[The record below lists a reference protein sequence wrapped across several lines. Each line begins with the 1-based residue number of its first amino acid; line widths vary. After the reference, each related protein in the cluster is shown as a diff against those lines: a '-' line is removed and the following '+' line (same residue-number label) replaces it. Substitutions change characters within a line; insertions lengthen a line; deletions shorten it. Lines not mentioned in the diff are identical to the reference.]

1 MVAVVHYVGHD
12 GEDYFDR
19 WMRRQSSDARA
30 RIQTRI
36 DRIEL
41 GNLGDYKSVGK
52 GVLEL
57 RIHFG
62 PGYRVYF
69 GRDGEALVILLGG
82 GTKRRQGR
90 DIEVAQLRW
99 DAYQQEKR
107 NAREEP

>member
-1 MVAVVHYVGHD
+1 MIAVVHYVGHD
-12 GEDYFDR
+12 GEDYFDQ
-19 WMRRQSSDARA
+19 WLRRQSADTRA

-41 GNLGDYKSVGK
+41 GNLGDHKSVGK
-52 GVLEL
+52 GVFEL

-82 GTKRRQGR
+82 GAKRLRSR
-90 DIEVAQLRW
+90 DIEVAQFRW
-99 DAYQQEKR
+99 DAYRQEKR

>member
-1 MVAVVHYVGHD
+1 MSSGS
-12 GEDYFDR
+12 DR
-19 WMRRQSSDARA
+19 WLRGQSADTRA

-41 GNLGDYKSVGK
+41 DNLGDHRSVGK

-69 GRDGEALVILLGG
+69 GRDGDALVILLGA
-82 GTKRRQGR
+82 GTKRRQSR
-90 DIEVAQLRW
+90 DIEATQFRW
-99 DAYQQEKR
+99 NRYQQEK
-107 NAREEP
+107 

>member
-1 MVAVVHYVGHD
+1 MIEVVHYVGDD
-12 GEDYFDR
+12 GADYFDH
-19 WMRRQSSDARA
+19 WLRRQSADTRA

-41 GNLGDYKSVGK
+41 GNLGDHRSVGK

-69 GRDGEALVILLGG
+69 GRDGDALVILLGG
-82 GTKRRQGR
+82 GTKRRQSR
-90 DIEVAQLRW
+90 DIEAAQFRW
-99 DAYQQEKR
+99 DSYQQEKR
-107 NAREEP
+107 SARETP